1 MTQQFMLVMQCTI
14 VHVIIIILLPARTI
28 IIMKSKGK
36 SIRALSGLLF
46 LLFSMEYVEGLS
58 SGAPEEAC
66 ETLSPSPA
74 AHGAAPQE
82 TPVPY
87 QVVLESLDD
96 GTGSFSYAPGE
107 SYTCKKIATC
117 MHSSY
122 YNYRRE
128 I

>member
-1 MTQQFMLVMQCTI
+1 MNC
-14 VHVIIIILLPARTI
+14 HIILLPARTI

-46 LLFSMEYVEGLS
+46 LLFSMEYAEGLS

-66 ETLSPSPA
+66 ETLSPAPA

-107 SYTCKKIATC
+107 SYTCKKINVVSY
-117 MHSSY
+117 MHASY
-122 YNYRRE
+122 YNYSHFVLCGKVGG
-128 I
+128 